1 MTRCPAARWRRPSAI
16 GVYANRST
24 PAGRLRRTLAAL
36 LPIVLSAVIAPLSVV
51 AREPQV
57 NQTASSGSPTT
68 RTTPLDLPIHGCG
81 KYEAA
86 LRMANRQINYVPTA
100 VDVAYAVAM
109 GDTDV
114 QHYELSIEISN
125 LNTSLDTCLLAGTN
139 RMTIESKSDTLD
151 EFQFR
156 LNDVYTISSAL
167 INDVT
172 PVTTT
177 RLSPSTVSVALDR
190 VYTNG
195 EVFTLT
201 IAYSGQSDSAGMG
214 SIEVTTQPGGSP
226 IVSTLSEPYFAY
238 HWWPCKDG
246 DVMVP
251 GDNSDKATVDFSIIV
266 PSGMSAV
273 SNGTLTGTTPLS
285 GGRTQFDWSTGYP
298 EATYLVAFAA
308 TNYNTWTD
316 FYVYDGG
323 TMPVEFFIY
332 PAWDTP
338 SARTSWDLSVDML
351 ATFASVYGEY
361 PFVNEKYGIYNFPF
375 GGGMEH
381 QTATGQGGFG
391 ESLTSHE
398 LSHQWWGDNVTCQTW
413 SDIWLNEGFA
423 TYSECIWEEFKTGSS
438 NMSAYRS
445 AILQRKPSYTG
456 DTVFVPKTGTASV
469 SRIFNY
475 NSSYLK
481 GAWVLHQL
489 RHIVGDAAFFDFL
502 RHYRAQYEGG
512 AVNTAEF
519 MATAND
525 FFGTD
530 LTWFF
535 DEWIYQPGSPDYQFG
550 WEVFDDDGQ
559 YYLLAYIQQT
569 QSSPDPDVFTMP
581 VDLQVGTTSGARLVT
596 VFNDA
601 REQWFAVPIDA
612 QPTAM
617 AFDPDQW
624 ILSLQRSEVAYVP
637 GPPKIIRTVP
647 AAGATAPS
655 DQPVTEVKVVF
666 SAPIDAAATDFHLS
680 GTTYGDTAF
689 TYIPGSTDH
698 EARLVFDQPLRPDT
712 YTLTVDDTLVGYQ
725 SALALDGEIEAGN
738 ETLATPSGDGVPG
751 GSAVLAFGVQPSI
764 PAASSWGISVLALA
778 LMIAGSMLVMRCNFG
793 RKPASSV

>member
-1 MTRCPAARWRRPSAI
+1 M
-16 GVYANRST
+16 
-24 PAGRLRRTLAAL
+24 AL
-36 LPIVLSAVIAPLSVV
+36 VAPLSAV
-51 AREPQV
+51 ARGPEV
-57 NQTASSGSPTT
+57 DQTASADSPTT
-68 RTTPLDLPIHGCG
+68 RTSPEDLPIHGCG

-86 LRMANRQINYVPTA
+86 LRMANRQVNNVPTA

-109 GDTDV
+109 GETDV
-114 QHYELSIEISN
+114 LHNELSIEISN
-125 LNTSLDTCLLAGTN
+125 FNTSLDTCLLVGTN
-139 RMTIESKSDTLD
+139 RMTIESKDGALD

-156 LNDVYTISSAL
+156 LNDVYTITSAL

-172 PVTTT
+172 PVTPT

-201 IAYSGQSDSAGMG
+201 ITYSGQTDSAGMG
-214 SIEVTTQPGGSP
+214 SIEVVTQPSGSP

-246 DVMVP
+246 DVSAP
-251 GDNSDKATVDFSIIV
+251 GDNSDKATVDFSITV

-273 SNGTLTGTTPLS
+273 SNGTLSGTTPLS
-285 GGRTQFDWSTGYP
+285 GGRTRFDWSTSYP
-298 EATYLVAFAA
+298 IATYLVAFSA
-308 TNYNTWTD
+308 TNYSTWTD
-316 FYVYDGG
+316 SYVYDGG

-332 PAWDTP
+332 PAWDSP
-338 SARTSWDLSVDML
+338 STRASWDRSVDMIG
-351 ATFASVYGEY
+351 TFASVYGEY

-375 GGGMEH
+375 NGGMEH

-423 TYSECIWEEFKTGSS
+423 TYSECIWEEFKNGTS
-438 NMSAYRS
+438 NIAAYHA

-456 DTVFVPKTGTASV
+456 NTVYVPRSGTASV
-469 SRIFNY
+469 SRIFDY
-475 NSSYLK
+475 NASYLK

-489 RHIVGDAAFFDFL
+489 RHIVGDDAFFDFL

-512 AVNTAEF
+512 AANTAEF
-519 MATAND
+519 IATAND

-535 DEWIYQPGSPDYQFG
+535 DEWIYQPGSPNYRFG
-550 WEVFDDDGQ
+550 WDVLDDDGQ
-559 YYLLAYIQQT
+559 YYLLGYIQQT
-569 QSSPDPDVFTMP
+569 QSSAYPDVFTMP
-581 VDLQVGTTSGARLVT
+581 VDLNVDTASGSQVVT

-601 REQWFAVPIDA
+601 RQQWFAVPIDD
-612 QPTAM
+612 QPTTV

-624 ILSLQRSEVAYVP
+624 ILWSQRSAVAYVP

-647 AAGATAPS
+647 PAGATAPTGE
-655 DQPVTEVKVVF
+655 PVTELKIVC
-666 SAPIDAAATDFHLS
+666 SAPIDAAASDFHLT
-680 GTTYGDTAF
+680 GATNGDIAF
-689 TYIPGSTDH
+689 TLVPGPADH
-698 EARLVFDQPLRPDT
+698 EVRLVFDQALLPDT
-712 YTLTVDDTLVGYQ
+712 YTLTVSDTLVG
-725 SALALDGEIEAGN
+725 SESGLVLDGEIEAGN
-738 ETLATPSGDGVPG
+738 ESLTTPSGDGVPG
-751 GSAVLAFGVQPSI
+751 GTAVLAFGVPVTI
-764 PAASSWGISVLALA
+764 PAASSWGIAVFALA
-778 LMIAGSMLVMRCNFG
+778 LLIAGSMLTKRRDIVRS
-793 RKPASSV
+793 PASSA